1 MTPDLDIT
9 YEGSKLVANKDYNAV
24 YSANKNIGTA
34 KVQINGIGGYT
45 GSATVSFQIKVKK
58 MNPKNTLCTKFKYTS
73 KKSKIAKVSSKGKI
87 TAVKKGSATITVT
100 CGNNKKAK
108 ATPSK

>member
-1 MTPDLDIT
+1 MSKELNKKSIT
-9 YEGSKLVANKDYNAV
+9 LKEGK
-24 YSANKNIGTA
+24 T
-34 KVQINGIGGYT
+34 
-45 GSATVSFQIKVKK
+45 FQIKVKK

-108 ATPSK
+108 ATIKVKVR